1 MYKEYLEI
9 MSDTEVIMKM
19 AWISTGILIIAL
31 NALIIIVM
39 IIILKEGK
47 ETKLKKITYDE
58 APRIIAIGIA
68 ITLIVGYF
76 SFGLSAIYL
85 LCRICEFI
93 YIKIACIT

>member
-9 MSDTEVIMKM
+9 MTDTEVIMKM

-39 IIILKEGK
+39 IIILKEGN
-47 ETKLKKITYDE
+47 ETKLKKIAYDE
-58 APRIIAIGIA
+58 GSRIVTIGIA

-85 LCRICEFI
+85 LFRMCEFI
-93 YIKIACIT
+93 YIKIACIS

>member
-9 MSDTEVIMKM
+9 MSYAEVIMKM
-19 AWISTGILIIAL
+19 TWIATGILIIAL

-39 IIILKEGK
+39 IIILKEGN
-47 ETKLKKITYDE
+47 ETKLKKIAYDE
-58 APRIIAIGIA
+58 GSRIVTIGIA

-85 LCRICEFI
+85 LFRMCEI
-93 YIKIACIT
+93 LIK

>member
-1 MYKEYLEI
+1 MYKEYLKI

-19 AWISTGILIIAL
+19 TWIATGILIIVL
-31 NALIIIVM
+31 SALITIAM

-58 APRIIAIGIA
+58 GPRIIAIGIA
-68 ITLIVGYF
+68 IILIVGYF
-76 SFGLSAIYL
+76 AFVISAIYL

-93 YIKIACIT
+93 CIKISCIA